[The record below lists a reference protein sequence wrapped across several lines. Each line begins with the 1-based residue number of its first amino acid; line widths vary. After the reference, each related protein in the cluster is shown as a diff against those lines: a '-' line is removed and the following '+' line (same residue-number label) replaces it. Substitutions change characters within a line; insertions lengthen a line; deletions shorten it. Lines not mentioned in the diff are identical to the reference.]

1 MWLTTTAQTA
11 LRAVLYIAEHGA
23 DTPIRVDDIATALGG
38 PRNYLS
44 KTLHVL
50 AREGVLRS
58 SRGPGGGF
66 QLADSPEA
74 LTLVR
79 IVGPF
84 EPADDRRCLVGR
96 PHCGDL
102 NPCQAHHRWSS
113 VANQVEAF
121 FGETTI
127 ADLLVVPVP
136 LTRSEH
142 TVPPTREEPPHA
154 RST

>member
-11 LRAVLYIAEHGA
+11 LRAVLYIAEQGVDA
-23 DTPIRVDDIATALGG
+23 PIRVEDIATALGG

-44 KTLHVL
+44 KTLHAL
-50 AREGVLRS
+50 ARAGVLRS

-66 QLADSPEA
+66 QLAEPPDV
-74 LTLVR
+74 LTLARV
-79 IVGPF
+79 VEPF

-96 PHCGDL
+96 PHCGDA
-102 NPCQAHHRWSS
+102 NPCQAHRRWSS
-113 VANQVEAF
+113 VADQVEAF

-127 ADLLVVPVP
+127 ADLFVAPVQ
-136 LTRSEH
+136 LTRIGH
-142 TVPPTREEPPHA
+142 LALPHRKEPPHA